1 MNPMKQLQKNSVASL
16 IFVVVV
22 VLSILMSGHIKLNN
36 EAQKVLSD
44 QLGKMAKDETVTEM
58 YTGYNELFLYP
69 ATLAFILLLL
79 DLTIV
84 AVIDQ
89 KKSKKRQ

>member
-1 MNPMKQLQKNSVASL
+1 
-16 IFVVVV
+16 
-22 VLSILMSGHIKLNN
+22 
-36 EAQKVLSD
+36 
-44 QLGKMAKDETVTEM
+44 MAKDETVTEM